1 MKLRGAMT
9 VLLREVEF
17 LGYKNLGQL
26 VEDLE
31 RYPLAFPLKTI
42 EAYRVY
48 KELAYA

>member
-1 MKLRGAMT
+1 MT